1 MSVSA
6 ETAIS
11 CHFDS
16 VVVSRSLGADAADVP
31 ALSAVGLVVMAS
43 VLVAL
48 AVAVLARRRVERA
61 RPRR

>member
-1 MSVSA
+1 VSPG
-6 ETAIS
+6 TTIS

-16 VVVSRSLGADAADVP
+16 VVVTVDRGAAATDVP
-31 ALSAVGLVVMAS
+31 ALSAVGLMIMAS